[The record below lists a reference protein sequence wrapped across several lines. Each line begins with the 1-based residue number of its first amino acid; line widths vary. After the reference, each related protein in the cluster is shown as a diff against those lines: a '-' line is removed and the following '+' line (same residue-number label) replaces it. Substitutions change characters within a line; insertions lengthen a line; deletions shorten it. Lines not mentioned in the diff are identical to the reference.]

1 MSKDLLI
8 IMCIPFGVALVY
20 FAFFENPNLSFFN
33 VVPKDFITE
42 TQDFFTPDPPPEPA
56 EIDEFFGE
64 LTTINEDETG
74 EIENLVE
81 ETKELRAEY
90 TVTFNVLWSPE
101 THPTSYPDNAH
112 FSPPVVWA
120 HNEKFEAFKEG
131 LFASPGIEGMAE
143 LGGTI
148 TLEKELEASKQNGL
162 FNYAVGKRVSA
173 PGTTSTIIKVRDG
186 YDYLSLVSMIA
197 PSPDWFVAAED
208 IYLYENGVWLDSIT
222 VPVYGFDAGT
232 ENGTE
237 YTSTNPSTNPPVP
250 IQRLSTE
257 VYDDLVPF
265 AEVTITK
272 NN

>member
-1 MSKDLLI
+1 MS
-8 IMCIPFGVALVY
+8 IPFGVAIVY

-42 TQDFFTPDPPPEPA
+42 TKDFFTPDPEPIPE
-56 EIDEFFGE
+56 EIDQFFGE
-64 LTTINEDETG
+64 LTNLNEEATEDVDE
-74 EIENLVE
+74 LVE

-90 TVTFNVLWSPE
+90 NVTFKVLWSPE

-120 HNEKFEAFKEG
+120 HNEKFEAFKVG
-131 LFASPGIEGMAE
+131 SLASPGIEGMAE

-148 TLEKELEASKQNGL
+148 TLEKELESSKQNGL
-162 FNYAVGKRVSA
+162 FSYAVGKRVEA
-173 PGTTSTIIKVRDG
+173 PGETKTVIKVRDG
-186 YDYLSLVSMIA
+186 YDYLSIVSMIA

-208 IYLYENGVWLDSIT
+208 IYLYENGVWLESIT

-232 ENGTE
+232 ENGVE
-237 YTSTNPSTNPPVP
+237 FTSANPATNPPVP
-250 IQRLSTE
+250 IQRLPAE
-257 VYDDLVPF
+257 AYNDLAPF